1 MVGAKLGITARVI
14 LDTGD
19 AKKTFRITDPK
30 KIEVSGG
37 TTDLACGSQPQT
49 PLRVEYS
56 QSDAPQV
63 DGEVRAL
70 YFEK

>member
-1 MVGAKLGITARVI
+1 

-19 AKKTFRITDPK
+19 AKKTFLVTDPK
-30 KIEVSGG
+30 KVEVSGG
-37 TTDLACGSQPQT
+37 TTDLVCGVQPRT

-63 DGEVRAL
+63 DGEVHAL